1 MKATAPATEDR
12 RHQVMPPGEGRG
24 APGVRIGSGKRPYR
38 VASFTEARDLSVLTH
53 APEVAGRAHSPADAL
68 ASCRAALPR
77 SSAAQLCQKISDI
90 GQSSDWALHYALS
103 GHVGAASTTTLPCST
118 STSTASLS
126 TSVSTMS
133 EPTPTEASRVPS
145 NQRA

>member
-77 SSAAQLCQKISDI
+77 SSAAQLCRA
-90 GQSSDWALHYALS
+90 ALPKDL
-103 GHVGAASTTTLPCST
+103 
-118 STSTASLS
+118 
-126 TSVSTMS
+126 
-133 EPTPTEASRVPS
+133 
-145 NQRA
+145 